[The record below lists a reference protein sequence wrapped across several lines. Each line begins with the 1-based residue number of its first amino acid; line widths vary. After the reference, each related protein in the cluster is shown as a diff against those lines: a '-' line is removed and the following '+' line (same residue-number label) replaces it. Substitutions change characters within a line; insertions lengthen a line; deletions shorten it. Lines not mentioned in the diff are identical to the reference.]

1 MKVTMVT
8 GPGATGVVDVAQP
21 EIGPRDVLVKI
32 RACGICGSDAL
43 YIALGGLPPHQGR
56 MPLGHEPAGEIV
68 AAGDEVTGLKV
79 GDHVVVDPMASPG
92 DIIGNGGGRG
102 ALAEY
107 LLITDAV
114 RGTHLEVIPD
124 HIPFEVAALNEPMAV
139 ARHAVNR
146 CRPRTTD
153 KVLVFGAGPIGLGA
167 VLALKSLGV
176 QHVVVADLIASRL
189 DTALE
194 IGADA
199 VVNSAEE
206 NLAQRLVELHGPG
219 EAMFPGKAGTD
230 IYLDAAGVPAVVQ
243 SAVTMA
249 KKGATIG
256 VVAVHKEPVSVDF
269 LSLMSNE
276 ITILGSMGYPDE
288 IFDVTEDLVANWQ
301 KYARIVSH
309 TIPFDRVD
317 EALATAST
325 PGAADKIVVT
335 FD

>member
-1 MKVTMVT
+1 
-8 GPGATGVVDVAQP
+8 
-21 EIGPRDVLVKI
+21 
-32 RACGICGSDAL
+32 
-43 YIALGGLPPHQGR
+43 

-68 AAGDEVTGLKV
+68 AAGDEVIGLKV

-92 DIIGNGGGRG
+92 DIIGNGGDRG

-189 DTALE
+189 DTALQ

-288 IFDVTEDLVANWQ
+288 IFDVTKDLVANWQ